1 MADDLSKHRIRET
14 YSRLLQINNS
24 STGAVLKGDGSDCG
38 PLQIDSYTAVAVGAG
53 FSVKASQPQMWVQ
66 SINGEVVT
74 TIYHDIGAGSIV
86 SSSDAGDVIGLN
98 NASSSYLTRIQT
110 ATNGIIYKGEIICL
124 EVPTT
129 GDPDINLSANSIG
142 SLAEDAGGEAQ
153 HVLANC
159 GVHTLAGRTEL
170 TIPSGGIQ
178 SDYLYFTHGG
188 TTAGTYDAGKLLIK
202 LYGYVV

>member
-38 PLQIDSYTAVAVGAG
+38 PLQIDSYSGTAAGGGIDAV
-53 FSVKASQPQMWVQ
+53 SPTISIQ

-74 TIYHDIGAGSIV
+74 TIFIDIGAGLII
-86 SSSDAGDVIGLN
+86 SDNGTGEVIGEDGV
-98 NASSSYLTRIQT
+98 AAAYLTRI
-110 ATNGIIYKGEIICL
+110 TNAVNGMVYAGEIICL

-129 GDPDINLSANSIG
+129 GDPDINVAANSGGTI
-142 SLAEDAGGEAQ
+142 AQEAAGEGQ

-159 GVHTLAGRTEL
+159 GVHTLSLRTEL
-170 TIPSGGIQ
+170 TIPAGGIVN
-178 SDYLYFTHGG
+178 DYLYLTHGG
-188 TTAGTYDAGKLLIK
+188 TTAGTYDAGKFLIK